1 MNPDPDEVIHPG
13 AEEIQWL
20 TKKDLQGNEPYPHYS
35 IFTEQARNFI
45 SLEKQCALFCGGRRC
60 KYERADCWPD
70 QMVINGLFSHWVTDN
85 ILAMSRPNTAA
96 IKEFNIIQQ
105 FKDANIKT
113 VINLQESGEH
123 ASCGPG
129 LEASGFSYNPQDFM
143 DRDIYVYNF
152 SCPDFGASSNGMIL
166 DMVRVMQFALSQGRV
181 AIHCH
186 AGLGRTG
193 LLICSYLVFT
203 NRMSANDAIHYV
215 REKRPRSIQT
225 RRQMQ
230 CLKDF
235 ADYLQQLWIIF
246 TFPEDVS
253 CELTL
258 QQYLSRQR
266 KLLHGYEARKLKY
279 IPKII
284 YFVCERLL
292 ELAGRGNSLS
302 STFAKRS
309 VDLKGAES
317 DLSSLQLESKSK
329 NGNQEGSSSADTF
342 PSISTKNVFPSR
354 LDGDK
359 AFNNAPSDKECE
371 KENESVI
378 LNGNGDEAKLN
389 ERDPCADNLQDWWK
403 QMTETEVTCL
413 KAQEIA
419 IALCNSAFNDD
430 VIKRK
435 NELKRQLNSCDD
447 SWKSIATESDPFVL
461 ASLLWDWLNQLKEPV
476 LRYTDMKGLLSYVND
491 PLSGLQALEKSP
503 YAILNYFSKVIV
515 RLLPLP
521 DRLITQ
527 VLEMLLSH
535 LTYHYIITDHCAP
548 LSRCNHWLDLQP
560 STPEELL
567 NFFKALIRINHK

>member
-143 DRDIYVYNF
+143 DKDIYVYNF

-166 DMVRVMQFALSQGRV
+166 DMVRVMQFALSQGKV

-266 KLLHGYEARKLKY
+266 KLLHGYEGRKLKY

-302 STFAKRS
+302 STFAKRP

-317 DLSSLQLESKSK
+317 DLNSLQLESKSSK
-329 NGNQEGSSSADTF
+329 NGNQEASSSADTF
-342 PSISTKNVFPSR
+342 PN
-354 LDGDK
+354 
-359 AFNNAPSDKECE
+359 
-371 KENESVI
+371 
-378 LNGNGDEAKLN
+378 
-389 ERDPCADNLQDWWK
+389 WWK

-419 IALCNSAFNDD
+419 IALCNSTFNDD
-430 VIKRK
+430 VTKRK

-461 ASLLWDWLNQLKEPV
+461 AALLWDWLNQLKEPV

-491 PLSGLQALEKSP
+491 PLSGLQTLEKSP
-503 YAILNYFSKVIV
+503 YAILNYFSKVIGC
-515 RLLPLP
+515 LLPLP